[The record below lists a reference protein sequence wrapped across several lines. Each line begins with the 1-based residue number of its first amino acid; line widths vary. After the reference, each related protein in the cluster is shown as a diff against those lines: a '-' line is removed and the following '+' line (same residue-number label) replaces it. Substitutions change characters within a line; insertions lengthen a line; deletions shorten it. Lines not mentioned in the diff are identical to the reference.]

1 VFQTFV
7 IVQKYQKS
15 NWFICILECG
25 LLMMVLE
32 SINFDHAIN
41 NVLYSNNCSICVSGF
56 QIWLVSRNQ
65 TVYPAVEDWKCS
77 SWDEGGR
84 GWLIKVQYIESQA
97 VRGLGNTAPSNHD
110 VFKYKFNTSTS
121 MKSYFEMVRWLLVSV
136 CVHVCLCVCVCMH
149 VCAWVFVY
157 ECVCICE
164 AKHSSKVI

>member
-1 VFQTFV
+1 MFQTFV
-7 IVQKYQKS
+7 SVQKYQKS

-41 NVLYSNNCSICVSGF
+41 YVLYSNNCSICVSGF

-77 SWDEGGR
+77 SWDGGGR

-121 MKSYFEMVRWLLVSV
+121 MKSYFEMVISI
-136 CVHVCLCVCVCMH
+136 CVCAC